1 MRIAAETVMTRISF
15 EIDDAVL
22 ALVEQHAEDT
32 HTSVEKIVTEHLEGL
47 ARQNDPERAARSRQE
62 LVRLSEES
70 TARMGSWKWNREDA
84 YEGRIFSKAP
94 FHAIRSKTRT
104 SLPLKG
110 GGPGWGSF
118 VNGVEFAFQ
127 SNS

>member
-1 MRIAAETVMTRISF
+1 MRIAAETVMTRIFF

-70 TARMGSWKWNREDA
+70 TGPNGLVEMEPRGCVRGAHLLEERPFTRSGARLEPPS
-84 YEGRIFSKAP
+84 P
-94 FHAIRSKTRT
+94 
-104 SLPLKG
+104 
-110 GGPGWGSF
+110 
-118 VNGVEFAFQ
+118 
-127 SNS
+127 

>member
-32 HTSVEKIVTEHLEGL
+32 PTSVEKIVTEHLEGL

-84 YEGRIFSKAP
+84 YEGRIFSKSALS
-94 FHAIRSKTRT
+94 RDQ
-104 SLPLKG
+104 
-110 GGPGWGSF
+110 
-118 VNGVEFAFQ
+118 EQ
-127 SNS
+127 D